1 MENVYKSKRPVNI
14 PYSGTVLLEMSLLNK
29 GTAFSE
35 EERTELNLHGLVPH
49 AIETI
54 EEQTSRAYMQFRQF
68 KDDLDKHVYLRNLQ
82 DTNETLFYHLLNKH
96 LVEMMPIIYTP
107 VVGEA
112 CEHFSEIYRASRGLF
127 ISYPNREHI
136 DEMLANVTKH
146 NVKVIVV
153 TDGERIL
160 GLGDQGIGGMGIP
173 IGKLSLYTACG
184 GISPAYTLPV
194 VLDVGTNNQQ
204 AIDDPLYMGWRHP
217 RITGK
222 EYEDFVD
229 AFIKAVKRRW
239 PDVLLQFEDFA
250 QKNASPILKK
260 YREEICCFNDDIQGT
275 AAVVLGCLI
284 AASRAAGGKLRDQRV
299 VFLGAGSAGCG
310 IAEQIILEMR
320 EEGLTDAEAR
330 QRIFMVDRFG
340 LLTDKMPNLLDFQSA
355 LVQKTDSLKGWK
367 STDEEI
373 SLLETV
379 RNAKPT
385 ILIGVSAQPG
395 LFTEEIIRTMH
406 TNCPHPIVMPL
417 SNPTSRVEALP
428 ENIIR
433 WTEGAALVATG
444 SPFVPV
450 TYNDKTYSIAQCNNS
465 YIFPGVGLGVL
476 ASGARQVTDGMMM
489 AASNAL
495 ADCSPLAQK
504 GQGALLPN
512 IENIR
517 EVSQKIAWRVAKAA
531 QQDGV
536 AKKVSDDELGK
547 AIEENFWYPEYRRY
561 KKATK

>member
-1 MENVYKSKRPVNI
+1 
-14 PYSGTVLLEMSLLNK
+14 
-29 GTAFSE
+29 
-35 EERTELNLHGLVPH
+35 
-49 AIETI
+49 
-54 EEQTSRAYMQFRQF
+54 
-68 KDDLDKHVYLRNLQ
+68 
-82 DTNETLFYHLLNKH
+82 
-96 LVEMMPIIYTP
+96 
-107 VVGEA
+107 
-112 CEHFSEIYRASRGLF
+112 
-127 ISYPNREHI
+127 
-136 DEMLANVTKH
+136 
-146 NVKVIVV
+146 
-153 TDGERIL
+153 
-160 GLGDQGIGGMGIP
+160 
-173 IGKLSLYTACG
+173 
-184 GISPAYTLPV
+184 
-194 VLDVGTNNQQ
+194 
-204 AIDDPLYMGWRHP
+204 
-217 RITGK
+217 
-222 EYEDFVD
+222 
-229 AFIKAVKRRW
+229 
-239 PDVLLQFEDFA
+239 
-250 QKNASPILKK
+250 
-260 YREEICCFNDDIQGT
+260 
-275 AAVVLGCLI
+275 
-284 AASRAAGGKLRDQRV
+284 
-299 VFLGAGSAGCG
+299 
-310 IAEQIILEMR
+310 
-320 EEGLTDAEAR
+320 
-330 QRIFMVDRFG
+330 MVDRFG

-406 TNCPHPIVMPL
+406 ANCPHPIVMPL